1 MCTQLNMTYYSS
13 TVCVLLDNIK
23 CPAYPT
29 DLVIGMDMS
38 EDVTPQGFER
48 MRSVVL
54 RLLDNMKIAES
65 SCPTGARVALVS
77 YSSFTKYLV
86 RFNDYHRKKQLIDA
100 VNNIALERTSNRR
113 NIGAAMRFVGRNVLK
128 RVRKGVLMR
137 KVAIFLTAGE
147 SQDST
152 SLTTAILEYKAL
164 NIKLGVIA
172 LRNVPTIRRAFEVKM
187 RTLLN
192 GTQHF

>member
-1 MCTQLNMTYYSS
+1 MNLSLIFVS
-13 TVCVLLDNIK
+13 LDNIK

-29 DLVIGMDMS
+29 DLVIGMDLS

-54 RLLDNMKIAES
+54 RLLDNINVAET
-65 SCPTGARVALVS
+65 SCPTGARVSVVS
-77 YSSFTKYLV
+77 YSSYTRYRI
-86 RFNDYHRKKQLIDA
+86 RFNDYQRKKQLIEA
-100 VNNIALERTSNRR
+100 VKNIAWERTTSRR
-113 NIGAAMRFVGRNVLK
+113 NLGAAMRFVGRNVLK

-137 KVAIFLTAGE
+137 KVVIFLSAGD

-172 LRNVPTIRRAFEVKM
+172 LRNVPTVRKALEVKLS
-187 RTLLN
+187 TLYFLII
-192 GTQHF
+192 